1 MGVKE
6 WGGGTLIK
14 GLGWVVVV
22 VVMVLGGEG
31 EVAEEDG
38 LGQVAVGGGAGW
50 QWW

>member
-22 VVMVLGGEG
+22 VVVVLGGEG

-38 LGQVAVGGGAGW
+38 LGQVAVGGGAG
-50 QWW
+50 